1 MNLTYLKLQNTTVM
15 EYSMDDDYYKII
27 HEDMLP
33 ISMRGTVKFITTSKK
48 VQEIK
53 ESVGKELLK
62 TYKGLGKCMYAKDYC
77 QAFSKDRILS
87 ETSPAEYYKAVEKWF
102 EKIEE
107 AKEIEFEKIKEKH
120 RQNRLQ
126 SGNIKPE

>member
-1 MNLTYLKLQNTTVM
+1 
-15 EYSMDDDYYKII
+15 
-27 HEDMLP
+27 
-33 ISMRGTVKFITTSKK
+33 
-48 VQEIK
+48 
-53 ESVGKELLK
+53 
-62 TYKGLGKCMYAKDYC
+62 MYAKDYC